1 MCKIFVKGPA
11 PMVRLHRQRYG
22 TKHCDAEGLPAD
34 ELDAAV
40 LDALRRTYERC
51 DLIERAVL
59 AARERAEGLR
69 DQHEQELA
77 FTDTEA
83 AKAEEAI
90 ERYLGAFE
98 AGTLSEAQCGA
109 RLAKLGTK
117 ISDLRAGRENL
128 LAAKDQASA
137 DVPSDA
143 ELSASRAHIALANGA
158 TPARKALLQALVH
171 EVRAES
177 RDRIVSWFRVRGG
190 EPKKVRAL
198 GGLARRRGTGSC
210 SPYRRGG
217 LWTGVV
223 SSLIKPRLRA
233 AR

>member
-22 TKHCDAEGLPAD
+22 TKHCDAERLPAD

-40 LDALRRTYERC
+40 LDALRRTYERS

-77 FTDTEA
+77 FTDAEA

-98 AGTLSEAQCGA
+98 GRNPFRGPVWRPAGQAGHQDQRPACRPGESA
-109 RLAKLGTK
+109 RGEG
-117 ISDLRAGRENL
+117 SGFGR
-128 LAAKDQASA
+128 
-137 DVPSDA
+137 
-143 ELSASRAHIALANGA
+143 
-158 TPARKALLQALVH
+158 
-171 EVRAES
+171 RAE
-177 RDRIVSWFRVRGG
+177 
-190 EPKKVRAL
+190 
-198 GGLARRRGTGSC
+198 
-210 SPYRRGG
+210 
-217 LWTGVV
+217 
-223 SSLIKPRLRA
+223 
-233 AR
+233 